1 MISYKEFGTEEIERV
16 KQIYEGEGW
25 TAYLKDDEALIRAF
39 KNSIYCLGAYSGDEL
54 IGFIRCVGDGEHI
67 ILVQDL
73 IVVPEFQRQKIGTA
87 LFKAAWEKY
96 GKVRMFQVN
105 TDISDE
111 RDNSFYTSFGMKPI
125 AEGNMISY
133 FR

>member
-1 MISYKEFGTEEIERV
+1 MISYKEFGTEEIDRV

-25 TAYLKDDEALIRAF
+25 TAYLKDDEALKRAF
-39 KNSIYCLGAYSGDEL
+39 MNSIYCLGAYSGDEL

-73 IVVPEFQRQKIGTA
+73 IVVPEFQRQRIGSS
-87 LFKAAWEKY
+87 LFKATWEKFS
-96 GKVRMFQVN
+96 KVRMFQVN
-105 TDISDE
+105 TDIGDE
-111 RDNSFYTSFGMKPI
+111 RDNLFYMSFGMKPI
-125 AEGNMISY
+125 IEGNMISY